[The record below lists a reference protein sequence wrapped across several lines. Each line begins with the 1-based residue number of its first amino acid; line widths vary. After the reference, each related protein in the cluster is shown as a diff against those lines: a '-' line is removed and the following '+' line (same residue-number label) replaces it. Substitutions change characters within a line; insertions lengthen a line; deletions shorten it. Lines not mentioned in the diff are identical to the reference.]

1 MLYHISDDR
10 QLNIRWIGNGD
21 ARSALASYQLD
32 RLIGKDRERERT
44 LVANHLN
51 TVFLGTLMSHEAPTA
66 ARRNTTF
73 EEETGRYRIFCIIKM
88 RTVGRITMGTGDDSK
103 EILQQVYLM
112 RSQVVEISSTGNIR
126 LQSPRHLLATLGV
139 QITWRHR
146 KTNLYIDDITYS
158 TTFDNLLYFLKI
170 RKITT
175 VIGNKTWHPRLL
187 ADTVD
192 TNTIAIACRQWFL
205 DIYRFAGTHCHNGEG
220 GMR

>member
-1 MLYHISDDR
+1 
-10 QLNIRWIGNGD
+10 
-21 ARSALASYQLD
+21 
-32 RLIGKDRERERT
+32 
-44 LVANHLN
+44 
-51 TVFLGTLMSHEAPTA
+51 
-66 ARRNTTF
+66 
-73 EEETGRYRIFCIIKM
+73 M
-88 RTVGRITMGTGDDSK
+88 RTVGRITMGTGDNSK